1 MIPKYDQMYKVVLE
15 SLKDQEEIS
24 LKILRDRVA
33 KILNLTDNELQE
45 LLPSGK
51 KTIFSSR
58 IDWAT
63 TYLKNAKLIDKPTRG
78 NIILTKRGLDTIS
91 SKIEIIDNNYLSKFQ
106 EFKEYLKNSNKKINY
121 TDEINTNTN
130 LDNPDEILEKSYQE
144 INSNLENELLEL
156 ITKISPISFEKL
168 VIDLLSKMGYGSFE
182 NSGKTTSKT
191 NDEGIDGIIMEDKLG
206 FNLIYIQAKKWD
218 IEKSIG
224 RPEIQ
229 KFVGALS
236 QKLGKGL
243 FVTTANFSKQAI
255 EYAHNNHIIL
265 INGEKLVR
273 LMIEYNFCV
282 RIKKVFEIK
291 EIDSE
296 LIEEY

>member
-121 TDEINTNTN
+121 MDEINTNTN